1 MIMTEGWAT
10 DYASFPDPEQTNEPK
25 NKPQKWQKKNLGSKT
40 QEETPKI
47 AEQY

>member
-1 MIMTEGWAT
+1 MTEGWAT

-25 NKPQKWQKKNLGSKT
+25 NKPQKWEKNLGSKT

-47 AEQY
+47 AEEY